1 MNPTLTQ
8 SESIERIM
16 QEHDALRDKVRRI
29 HSVLAEPEPAQDEI
43 EILLREF
50 LNALIVHFDYE
61 EDEGFF
67 NDVAAHA
74 PRLTGQADK
83 LCIEHREMLR
93 DAAKLC
99 RFAAAGSPSMP
110 WWREL
115 RSRCHEFSKRLMQ
128 HEHEENHLLQEARQS
143 DIGVCD

>member
-1 MNPTLTQ
+1 MSHTMTE
-8 SESIERIM
+8 SETIERII

-29 HSVLAEPEPAQDEI
+29 HTLLTEPEPAQGEV

-50 LNALIVHFDYE
+50 LNALIIHFDFE

-67 NDVAAHA
+67 TEVASHA
-74 PRLTGQADK
+74 PRLAGQAGK

-93 DAAKLC
+93 DATELC

-115 RSRCHEFSKRLMQ
+115 QTRCHEFSKRLMQ
-128 HEHEENHLLQEARQS
+128 HEHEENKLLQEARQS
-143 DIGVCD
+143 DVGVCD